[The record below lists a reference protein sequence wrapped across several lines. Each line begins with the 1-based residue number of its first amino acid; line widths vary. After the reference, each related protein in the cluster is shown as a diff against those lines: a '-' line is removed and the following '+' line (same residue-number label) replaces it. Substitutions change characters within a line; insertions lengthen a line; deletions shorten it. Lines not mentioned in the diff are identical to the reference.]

1 MTTTEF
7 IAYFKKTYKN
17 RTSSF
22 FSGLLI
28 MLSDAIALFCCI
40 GLAFLIINFINPSAI
55 NFRSFVYYSV
65 FFPLILV
72 VFYAAG
78 LYPGIMISPSDEVRK
93 ITIISFFCYIGICI
107 AIVFFGADDE
117 SLASAV
123 VENIVRDSDNW
134 GVVCAFLLAVPITS
148 IGLPSAREISRHLFG
163 KFNFYGVP
171 AVIYCTNDSAKEVIT
186 RLIKR
191 PDLGYKPAVVIDS
204 NAAECYMENGI
215 PVFPDSKEILDV
227 IKKLKIK
234 VAIVCDFKGNQKPI
248 RNFYR
253 YTISIFSHQE
263 ILTSSMQT
271 RDLGGILGFSST
283 HNLTKRWNLF
293 IKRFIDLF
301 LCIIAAVIVIP
312 FSIIIGIII
321 KITSPGPIFYGHK
334 RVGKNG
340 KEIKCW
346 KFRSMCNNSQE
357 ILEKILKEDPVRRA
371 EWEKDRKFVD
381 DPRVTKFGKFLRKTS
396 LDELPQL
403 WNIFIGEMSF
413 VGPRPVTK
421 DELEKYGENAE
432 FILSVKP
439 GLSGMWQIS
448 GRSDTGYEERIT
460 LDTYYIQNWSVW
472 LDIWIII
479 KTVWVVI
486 NGKGAY

>member
-1 MTTTEF
+1 MTTNEF
-7 IAYFKKTYKN
+7 IAYFKKTYRN

-22 FSGLLI
+22 LSGLLLMI
-28 MLSDAIALFCCI
+28 SDAVALFCCI
-40 GLAFLIINFINPSAI
+40 GLAFLIMNFINPSAI

-93 ITIISFFCYIGICI
+93 ITIISGFCYIGICI
-107 AIVFFGADDE
+107 AIIFFGKGDE
-117 SLASAV
+117 TLANAITES
-123 VENIVRDSDNW
+123 IVRDSNNW
-134 GVVCAFLLAVPITS
+134 GVSCAFLMAVPIS
-148 IGLPSAREISRHLFG
+148 AIGLPCAREIARHLFG

-171 AVIYCTNDSAKEVIT
+171 AVIYCTNDSAKEVIN
-186 RLIKR
+186 RLVKR
-191 PDLGYKPAVVIDS
+191 PDLGYKPAVIINS
-204 NAAECYMENGI
+204 AAKECYMENGI
-215 PVFPDSKEILDV
+215 PVFPDSEEILEV
-227 IKKLKIK
+227 LRKLNIK
-234 VAIVCDFKGNQKPI
+234 VAIICDFKGNRKPLM
-248 RNFYR
+248 NFYR
-253 YTISIFSHQE
+253 YTINIFSHQD
-263 ILTSSMQT
+263 LFTSSMQL
-271 RDLGGILGFSST
+271 RDLGGILGFSAT

-293 IKRFIDLF
+293 IKRCIDLF
-301 LCIIAAVIVIP
+301 LCIIAAIIVIP
-312 FSIIIGIII
+312 VSVIIGIII
-321 KITSPGPIFYGHK
+321 KITSPGPVFYGHK

-357 ILEKILKEDPVRRA
+357 ILEKILAEDPVRRA
-371 EWEKDRKFVD
+371 EWEKDRKFID

-403 WNIFIGEMSF
+403 WNIFVGEMSF
-413 VGPRPVTK
+413 VGPRPVTQ
-421 DELEKYGENAE
+421 DELTKYGENKD

-448 GRSDTGYEERIT
+448 GRSNTGYEERIT